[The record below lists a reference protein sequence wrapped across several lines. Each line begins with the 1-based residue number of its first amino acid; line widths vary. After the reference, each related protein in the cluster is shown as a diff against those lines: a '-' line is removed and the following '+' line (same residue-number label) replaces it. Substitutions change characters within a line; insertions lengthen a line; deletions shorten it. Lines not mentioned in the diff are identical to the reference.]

1 MKLLFFD
8 IDGTLMA
15 DDGSHYIPQ
24 STYDAI
30 LKARQNGHKAFINTG
45 RSNSFIRDIHRGIGF
60 DGFVCGC
67 GTEIIIDGKTVL
79 RNRLTHEQ
87 CVKIAEKIVPHNI
100 VCLFEGS
107 EAVSKSKNGVL
118 TDLNSGNEVD
128 MYADDFLFDKF
139 SMWRDGVDDEL
150 LEDFAEDFGKDFDII
165 SIGKE
170 ICEHVP
176 KGFSKATGMEVVA
189 KHYGLTLDDCIVF
202 GDSPN
207 DLAMIHA
214 AGYAVT
220 MGKCPSVDKYA
231 DFVTKGVKE
240 DGIYLAMKHLELI

>member
-15 DDGSHYIPQ
+15 DDGSRYIPQ

-45 RSNSFIRDIHRGIGF
+45 RCNAFVEDVHREIGF
-60 DGFVCGC
+60 DGFVYGC
-67 GTEIIIDGKTVL
+67 GTEVVIDGNTIIHNQLSREVSLNIAKKVIDRKLFSLIESSHRVMISKDGVVL
-79 RNRLTHEQ
+79 DRNTKE
-87 CVKIAEKIVPHNI
+87 
-100 VCLFEGS
+100 
-107 EAVSKSKNGVL
+107 
-118 TDLNSGNEVD
+118 EVD
-128 MYADDFLFDKF
+128 VYADDFVFDKISVF
-139 SMWRDGVDDEL
+139 NIGMDDEL
-150 LEDFAEDFGKDFDII
+150 VGYVSDAFDAIDRVGENII
-165 SIGKE
+165 E
-170 ICEHVP
+170 IVP